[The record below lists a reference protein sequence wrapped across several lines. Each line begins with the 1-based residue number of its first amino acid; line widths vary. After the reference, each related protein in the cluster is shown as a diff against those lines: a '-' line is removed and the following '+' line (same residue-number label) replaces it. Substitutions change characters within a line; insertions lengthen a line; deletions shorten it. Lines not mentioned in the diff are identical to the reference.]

1 MKTPEPRPLI
11 VPVSP
16 TGPEI
21 TARLRELKRRLPQLV
36 KVRTLAT
43 TKRGNPVE
51 AVTITDPGTPHSQK
65 QHVLVLAG
73 RHGNEE
79 SGRMQALALMDWLVT
94 RAAAETLRKQ
104 KVVIMPNV
112 NPDAAEIDSYWNP
125 DGINVCAE
133 LTKRK
138 KRCPEDRA
146 FEEVVREL
154 QPEAVVDLHC
164 KGHAGWSFDMVLYN
178 EPRKYTEDH
187 NVIAKVVDDMVTAG
201 EKTGAPHMSHPMSW
215 PGWIG
220 EGAIAYCYS
229 TFKSLALLTETSE
242 SNTHRPSE
250 EARVRTGLARLQAL
264 LKWGNR
270 KHNGLYYEGYP
281 FSLVLGSCHAGIVA
295 RGTSASARRRSR
307 VEVWQQADHF
317 ERISQANPEKEK
329 DKEVTLVYTGPPIPS
344 GLGVQT
350 RSRGRMQVDSVR
362 FNGRRLRESET
373 NGYVSWQDHCST
385 HVIASVPRIEKGN
398 HELRIVFR

>member
-1 MKTPEPRPLI
+1 MKTSEPLPLS

-21 TARLRELKRRLPQLV
+21 TAHLRELKRRHPELV
-36 KVRTLAT
+36 KVSTLAT

-51 AVTITDPGTPHSQK
+51 AAAITDPSTPASQK
-65 QHVLVLAG
+65 QHALILAG

-94 RAAAETLRKQ
+94 GAAAETIRNQ
-104 KVVIMPNV
+104 KIVIMPNL
-112 NPDAAEIDSYWNP
+112 NPDAAAIDSYWNP

-133 LTKRK
+133 LTKRR
-138 KRCPEDRA
+138 KRCPEDLA
-146 FEEVVREL
+146 FEKVVHGL

-187 NVIAKVVDDMVTAG
+187 NALSKVVHDMVTAG

-220 EGAIAYCYS
+220 EGASAYCYS

-242 SNTHRPSE
+242 SNTHRPDE
-250 EARVRTGLARLQAL
+250 KTRIRTGLARLKAL

-270 KHNGLYYEGYP
+270 KHDGLYHEGYP

-295 RGTSASARRRSR
+295 RGRTASARRKSR
-307 VEVWQQADHF
+307 VEIWQQADHF
-317 ERISQANPEKEK
+317 ERISKANPEKEK
-329 DKEVTLVYTGPPIPS
+329 DKEVTLAYTGPPVLS
-344 GLGVQT
+344 GIGLQT
-350 RSRGRMQVDSVR
+350 RSRGRMQVESVR
-362 FNGRRLRESET
+362 FNGKKLRESET

-385 HVIASVPRIEKGN
+385 HVIAFVPRIEKGN
-398 HELRIVFR
+398 HELRIAFR